1 MRPEVLRDMYD
12 VLARIP
18 STTPELLHT
27 ALAELWQLQTGSLS
41 SLPNLST
48 LRNAL
53 RCVPGELAGLR
64 RCREALREL
73 LVVANQPQPNRAQL
87 EELTSGAVAGDAR
100 KAQLLAALLG
110 HKRLQLAELA
120 VDDEACP
127 ACYTVIPIAAR
138 SRLDDTTV
146 VHRCHCGCLLVRA
159 LET

>member
-1 MRPEVLRDMYD
+1 MRPEVLRDMHD
-12 VLARIP
+12 VLSRIP
-18 STTPELLHT
+18 TPTPELQRT

-41 SLPNLST
+41 NLSDPST
-48 LRNAL
+48 LRDAL
-53 RCVPGELAGLR
+53 QRVPGELAGLR

-73 LVVANQPQPNRAQL
+73 LAVANQPQPNQMQL

-100 KAQLLAALLG
+100 KAQLLASLLG